1 MTDKEMRDYYA
12 QKGERYTYI
21 LSALDDKIEK
31 EVKDLVNKE
40 TSFKGDFF
48 PNVMTRVKELDFIR
62 AIITEEID
70 YCTARVKEYDAEAEK
85 KEEQA

>member
-12 QKGERYTYI
+12 QKAERYTYI

-31 EVKDLVNKE
+31 ELKDLVNRE
-40 TSFKGDFF
+40 TDFKGDFF
-48 PNVMTRVKELDFIR
+48 PDVMTRVTELDMIR
-62 AIITEEID
+62 AIITDEID
-70 YCTARVKEYDAEAEK
+70 YSNARVKEYDAEK